1 MHRDTNLSLC
11 FADRPLWDYW
21 VAESED
27 SIARPL
33 VRIPDGQQC
42 DICAPSLERRI
53 KMEQAWQLWQ
63 EFLDDYSRFNDWMHW
78 AEALAKEPLS
88 SQVLYS
94 MAKEELKRFECLQ
107 KRTEEHMIQLES
119 INIRY
124 RRLAR
129 EQGIRL
135 ANKLKGTV
143 HDGNQRWDNLQ
154 RRVGIICKRLKYFVT
169 QREELEAE
177 KENLWLQLMQLDIQR
192 SELEYFS
199 REEAAE
205 RLHSLQQATGGIT
218 EGINALLR
226 VARTLLQKCEPQDGV
241 TIEAEVQDLLR
252 FQQEVFGQVD
262 RLHRRCHSIGQTSDR
277 WESVSGGGLGSETC
291 CDRILEVGQCWQ
303 PLLQHL
309 LPEGV
314 PNDQPPDHSNPSSL
328 DSLPLE
334 WDSSVDIG
342 DLSTLEGSVS
352 LCSSELDQPGG
363 PDAIASPWGSRRSRQ
378 IHSRRI
384 YNSSMTQLMDVGCQ
398 CNSEVNMVSGDHG
411 PLFDTQLQVR
421 DRLSWDVAD
430 AVGNPLAG
438 KLTKSNRL
446 RKWQHLDQEATRAWA
461 ERGHSDWLQGQNVG
475 PTARAKYVKQWLQQL
490 EPKQKLSKRGTTTL
504 EVAAGVD
511 RLSVTGTGEIP
522 FYRFISHCPTLTAH
536 HRRDH
541 FRTWELLL
549 LLTQNLM
556 VALTEEPTPHVNI
569 VTELTNYL
577 AARFPTR
584 PNLLNDCLAQRQN
597 GTSLQ
602 LNGLGAKI

>member
-1 MHRDTNLSLC
+1 MRNGAVKTLRILDMHRDTNLSLC

-94 MAKEELKRFECLQ
+94 MAKEELKRFE
-107 KRTEEHMIQLES
+107 
-119 INIRY
+119 
-124 RRLAR
+124 
-129 EQGIRL
+129 
-135 ANKLKGTV
+135 
-143 HDGNQRWDNLQ
+143 
-154 RRVGIICKRLKYFVT
+154 
-169 QREELEAE
+169 
-177 KENLWLQLMQLDIQR
+177 
-192 SELEYFS
+192 
-199 REEAAE
+199 
-205 RLHSLQQATGGIT
+205 QATGGIT